1 MGSLQ
6 NYISHLSKD
15 KVLGSFIS
23 QYGPLDP
30 ILPSKN
36 IFEDIVD
43 SIVSQQLSVK
53 AANTIFTRFKNLFD
67 DKFPTPDKILSIS
80 DEDIRNCGISYS
92 KIKYIKLL
100 SQAIVDKTF
109 IPEKLFNLSDS
120 EVKVKLIALKGIG
133 EWTAEMILI
142 FSLGREDIFSM
153 GDIGLRN
160 AVAKLYGVNRD
171 DLEKIKQISE
181 VWSPYRSY
189 ASRYLWKS
197 LDNEPKVNI

>member
-6 NYISHLSKD
+6 NYIKHLSED
-15 KVLGSFIS
+15 RVLGLFIS

-53 AANTIFTRFKNLFD
+53 AASTIFTRFKNLFE
-67 DKFPTPDKILSIS
+67 DKFPTPNQILSVS
-80 DEDIRNCGISYS
+80 DDDIRNCGISYP

-100 SQAIVDKTF
+100 SQAIVDKAF
-109 IPEKLFNLSDS
+109 IPEELFDLPDD
-120 EVKVKLIALKGIG
+120 EVKTKLVALKGIG

-160 AVAKLYGVNRD
+160 AIAKLYDIDRD
-171 DLEKIKQISE
+171 DLEKIKEISDQ
-181 VWSPYRSY
+181 WTPYRSY

-197 LDNEPKVNI
+197 LDNETKVNI